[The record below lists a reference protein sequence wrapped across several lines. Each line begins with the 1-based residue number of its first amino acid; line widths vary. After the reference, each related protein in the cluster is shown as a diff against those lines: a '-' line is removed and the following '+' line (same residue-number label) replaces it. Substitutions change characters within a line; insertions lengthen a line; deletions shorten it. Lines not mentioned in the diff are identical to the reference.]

1 MKMLGDIYFPFFMII
16 QRKNE
21 NDLQTSGVSD

>member
-1 MKMLGDIYFPFFMII
+1 MKILGDMQHPFFKTI